1 MNSHP
6 YPNLTVVNNP
16 LVQANM
22 TILRDRTTDPDTFR
36 RTTRRLATAL
46 LLEAATHFEVEEVE
60 VETPLER
67 TTGIRLAKDLVAVP
81 VLRAGL
87 GLLEGI
93 TRQLQNLTV
102 GYVGVF
108 RDETTAQPQ
117 EYYTKLPPLDNAN
130 VLILEPMLA
139 TGGSLSWAVDKVKKM
154 GGTDIT
160 AMTVCAAPVG
170 VERMLADH
178 PDVRIIT
185 AALDRDLDYRFY
197 IRPGIGDMGDRLFGT
212 T

>member
-1 MNSHP
+1 MNAHT
-6 YPNLTVVNNP
+6 YPNLTVVDNP

-22 TILRDRTTDPDTFR
+22 TVLRNRETDPDTFR
-36 RTTRRLATAL
+36 RTTRRLASAL
-46 LLEAATHFEVEEVE
+46 LLEAARQFEVEEVE

-67 TTGIRLAKDLVAVP
+67 TTGARIAKDLVAVP

-93 TRQLQNLTV
+93 TRQVGNLTV

-108 RDETTAQPQ
+108 RDEETAQPQ
-117 EYYTKLPPLDNAN
+117 EYYTKLPPLGNAH

-139 TGGSLSWAVDKVKKM
+139 TGGSLCWAVDRVKSM

-160 AMTVCAAPVG
+160 AMVVCAAPVG
-170 VERMLADH
+170 VERMLEEH
-178 PDVRIIT
+178 PDVRIVA
-185 AALDRDLDYRFY
+185 AALDRDLDYRYF
-197 IRPGIGDMGDRLFGT
+197 IRPGVGDMGDRLFGT